1 MREDRKPL
9 NNNLEM
15 FLWAGLACLGL
26 HLYVE
31 LNLFFASFGIES
43 PITNNML
50 SKTTQNSSVFTT
62 PWTLK
67 LFGGGLI
74 AAYGTANRGVKSMTL
89 TCSSVFRTIVLGLV
103 LFVGSTLILRENSL
117 IFLRFLS
124 VNSLSVVY
132 LVLTIAGMLYLIKG
146 TQGINRLLHSS
157 LGKDRFNRINETF
170 PQEEQLLANT
180 YSVNIPTEYEFEGK
194 RKGWLNIS
202 ATFRALLLMG
212 SPGSGKT
219 YGVIHSVIRQHIEK
233 GLSMYVYDFKYPSLT
248 MVAYNALIRHQKK
261 LPKKLKFYCINF
273 DDPRK
278 SHRSNPLHPS
288 YLPSISHAVETSR
301 MMLMNLNRKWI
312 DRQGEYFVE
321 SPINYV
327 AALIWYLRTYD
338 QGQYCTFPHLIELAT
353 RNYREIIPILMNHPD
368 LAILTIPFASAAQ
381 GGAVDQ
387 LEGQISTAQIAL
399 ARVASPALYWTMSA
413 HDFSLE
419 INDPQEPKI
428 LCLGNNQTVKDTYG
442 AALGLYNY
450 RIMSLI
456 NKSGQ
461 HPSSLVVDEL
471 PTIYFKGIGELIQTA
486 RSNRVAVTIGMQDF
500 SQLEKDYGS
509 KEAESI
515 KNTCGNIISG
525 QVFDKTAEAMQN
537 RIGKSVQRK
546 ENINIQSEDTTHGF
560 STELNW
566 MVPAAKMAQLSQGW
580 FAGVLSDN
588 VGQESDKKAF
598 HARLAI
604 DVADFEKEQ
613 KVKELPDFSI
623 FVQQSLED
631 RVRENYKQI
640 KADINGLVE
649 SELTRLEKKVNK
661 APGRPKLGDDPG
673 KPKTGD
679 E

>member
-1 MREDRKPL
+1 MREDRKQL
-9 NNNLEM
+9 NHNAEIV
-15 FLWAGLACLGL
+15 LWFGLGALAI

-31 LNLFFASFGIES
+31 LHNFFVELGVSNPLVDTIIGKFAAN
-43 PITNNML
+43 PT
-50 SKTTQNSSVFTT
+50 
-62 PWTLK
+62 
-67 LFGGGLI
+67 LFGSPWPCKMAAGLCIGG
-74 AAYGTANRGVKSMTL
+74 YGISSRGVKSATL
-89 TCSSVFRTIVLGLV
+89 QVSQVVKTI
-103 LFVGSTLILRENSL
+103 LFGILLYIGSTFLLRENSDW
-117 IFLRFLS
+117 ILRRLDVPTLS
-124 VNSLSVVY
+124 IVY
-132 LVLTIAGMLYLIKG
+132 LVTTIVGVLYLLKG
-146 TQGINRLLHSS
+146 TQGINRLLGST
-157 LGKDRFNRINETF
+157 LGKDKFNKANETF
-170 PQEEQLLANT
+170 PQEERLLTNP

-202 ATFRALLLMG
+202 AAFRALLLMG

-248 MVAYNALIRHQKK
+248 MVTYNAMIKHRKV
-261 LPKKLKFYCINF
+261 LPKKMRFYCINF

-278 SHRSNPLHPS
+278 SHRSNPIHPG
-288 YLPSISHAVETSR
+288 YIPTISHAVETAR
-301 MMLMNLNRKWI
+301 MMLMNLNRKWVE
-312 DRQGEYFVE
+312 RQGEYFVE

-327 AALIWYLRTYD
+327 ATLIWYLRTYD

-353 RNYREIIPILMNHPD
+353 RNYREIIPILMDHPD
-368 LAILTIPFASAAQ
+368 LATLTVPFASAAQ

-419 INDPQEPKI
+419 INDPDEPKI
-428 LCLGNNQTVKDTYG
+428 VCLGNNQTVKDTYG

-500 SQLEKDYGS
+500 SQLEKDYGT

-537 RIGKSVQRK
+537 RIGKNVQRK
-546 ENINIQSEDTTHGF
+546 ENINVQSEDTTHGF

-604 DVADFEKEQ
+604 DVAEFEKEQ
-613 KVKELPDFSI
+613 KAKELPDFSI
-623 FVQQSLED
+623 FAQQSPED
-631 RVRENYKQI
+631 SVLENYKQI
-640 KADINGLVE
+640 KADIGALVE
-649 SELTRLEKKVNK
+649 TELSRLVEKTKFLPK
-661 APGRPKLGDDPG
+661 TPKLQTTNDRRN
-673 KPKTGD
+673 
-679 E
+679 